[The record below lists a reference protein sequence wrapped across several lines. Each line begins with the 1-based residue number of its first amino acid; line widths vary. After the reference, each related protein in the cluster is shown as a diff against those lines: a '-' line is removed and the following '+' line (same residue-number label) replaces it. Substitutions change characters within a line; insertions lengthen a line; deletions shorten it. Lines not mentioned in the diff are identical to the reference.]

1 MAAGDEEPAGE
12 VVGEPRVAADVDL
25 DPADGVRVCARV
37 VELVL
42 LRRQQQPRPG
52 AEVERDGA
60 LLAEGGVPRDRLG
73 EELVDPRSGLREEE
87 AAVAPG
93 GAGADPAAV
102 EKDDVGPGRR
112 ESARRGAAGNAGSDD
127 GDVRGS

>member
-1 MAAGDEEPAGE
+1 
-12 VVGEPRVAADVDL
+12 VA
-25 DPADGVRVCARV
+25 
-37 VELVL
+37 ELVL
-42 LRRQQQPRPG
+42 LRREEQHRPG

-60 LLAEGGVPRDRLG
+60 LLVEGGIPRDRLG
-73 EELVDPRSGLREEE
+73 EELVDPRGGLREEE

-102 EKDDVGPGRR
+102 QENDVGPGFR
-112 ESARRGAAGNAGSDD
+112 EGARGGAAGDAGSDD